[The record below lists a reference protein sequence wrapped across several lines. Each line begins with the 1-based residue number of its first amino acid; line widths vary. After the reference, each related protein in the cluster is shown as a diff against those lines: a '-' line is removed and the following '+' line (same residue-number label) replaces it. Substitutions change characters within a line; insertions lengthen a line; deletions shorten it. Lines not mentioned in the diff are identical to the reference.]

1 MNPSNRLFTVLGLV
15 TLFILVLTAWTRE
28 AHQYWGD
35 VGVRTA
41 NGLTITFFI
50 KPEADERTCRARTE
64 AFVAAM
70 RIGCPL

>member
-35 VGVRTA
+35 VGVRTT
-41 NGLTITFFI
+41 NGLTITS
-50 KPEADERTCRARTE
+50 PQY
-64 AFVAAM
+64 
-70 RIGCPL
+70 